1 MIHLRKLKI
10 EDAEGI
16 LEWMYDPDIAKAFR
30 FNAADKNRETVLEF
44 IRCAETAP
52 VDGGDIHYSIAD
64 ETNEYLGTISLKS
77 VDLVAKKAEYAIS
90 LKKSAWGKG
99 IAFQATLEIL
109 QRAFKEFGL
118 ERIYLNVFSDNKR
131 AIRLYEK
138 CGFIYEG
145 EFRKH
150 LFLRGEYKSLK
161 WYGMLKEEYLAT
173 HDRIERSC
181 DS

>member
-1 MIHLRKLKI
+1 MIRLRQLKI
-10 EDAEGI
+10 EDAEGM
-16 LEWMYDPDIAKAFR
+16 LEWMHDPDIAKAFS
-30 FNAADKNRETVLEF
+30 FNADDKNRETVLEF

-52 VDGGDIHYSIAD
+52 VDGRDIHYSITD
-64 ETNEYLGTISLKS
+64 ETDEYLGTISLKS
-77 VDLVAKKAEYAIS
+77 VDLIAKKAEYAIS
-90 LKKSAWGKG
+90 LKKCAWGKG

-109 QRAFKEFGL
+109 QRAFEEFGL
-118 ERIYLNVFSDNKR
+118 ERIYLNVLSDNQR

-161 WYGMLKEEYLAT
+161 WYGMLKEEYLAI
-173 HDRIERSC
+173 HDGSERHC
-181 DS
+181 DN